1 MADVE
6 IAVQAEGV
14 EDAVG
19 EVPPGEETGM
29 GDGADGGGDGR
40 GGGRLGRLLGVIAT
54 LLAFTED
61 IAKVIG
67 VVSSVLRAFLAPVA
81 VLLLRLLAPFI
92 RTALQFLPAYLSL
105 FENLNSKL
113 EGFPGLIPFLAI
125 MFFKVVAKLQSL
137 ADGILQDV
145 KDKIKELPGKLSTAI
160 ADQIPGVD
168 SGSGDNFAPGP
179 QEGGD
184 VARAAGVGFATG
196 GPSQAITNVVLQGG
210 ISTLIDGVQS
220 DSGVE
225 TP

>member
-125 MFFKVVAKLQSL
+125 MFFKVVAKIQSMADGVLDDIKNSIGSL
-137 ADGILQDV
+137 ANDIAKAIDN
-145 KDKIKELPGKLSTAI
+145 KIRDILPGTPSGPGVSGEGGIFDDPIGSAQRGAGAVIASSPVVQLAGGLSTFV
-160 ADQIPGVD
+160 DRVEQD
-168 SGSGDNFAPGP
+168 SG
-179 QEGGD
+179 
-184 VARAAGVGFATG
+184 
-196 GPSQAITNVVLQGG
+196 I
-210 ISTLIDGVQS
+210 
-220 DSGVE
+220 E